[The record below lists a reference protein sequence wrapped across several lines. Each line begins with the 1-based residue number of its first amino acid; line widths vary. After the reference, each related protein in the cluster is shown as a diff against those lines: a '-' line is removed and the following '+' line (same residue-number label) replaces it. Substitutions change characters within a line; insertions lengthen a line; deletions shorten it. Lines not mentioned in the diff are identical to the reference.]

1 MMLLGWVM
9 NMRMMVMIA
18 SIGIGIGIGRV
29 EGMWCVARSE
39 ASDEALQ
46 RGLDYAC
53 ARGADC
59 VPIQENGLC
68 YLPNTLQA
76 HASYAFNSYYQ
87 RSNMAPGACDF
98 SGTATLAKTDPTDLI
113 SGYGSCVYP
122 ASPSTAGVGGITS
135 TTGATPTTNP
145 NSFGGASPM
154 TPATTTTSP
163 TGIYGGGGGVTG
175 GINPTNMGPPI
186 ATTTDSKALRPLSA
200 ANTLSLL
207 LLMHTSLLLLLSLGD
222 V

>member
-1 MMLLGWVM
+1 
-9 NMRMMVMIA
+9 MMVMIA
-18 SIGIGIGIGRV
+18 SMGIGVGIGRV

-59 VPIQENGLC
+59 APIRENGLC

-98 SGTATLAKTDPTDLI
+98 SATATLAKTDP
-113 SGYGSCVYP
+113 SYGSCVYP

-135 TTGATPTTNP
+135 TAGATPTTNP

-154 TPATTTTSP
+154 TPATITTSP
-163 TGIYGGGGGVTG
+163 TGIYGGGGGGVTG

-186 ATTTDSKALRPLSA
+186 ATTTDSKAPRPLSA
-200 ANTLSLL
+200 APRLLLL
-207 LLMHTSLLLLLSLGD
+207 LLMHTSLFLLLSLG
-222 V
+222 VV

>member
-1 MMLLGWVM
+1 
-9 NMRMMVMIA
+9 MRMMVMIA
-18 SIGIGIGIGRV
+18 SIGIGIGRV

-46 RGLDYAC
+46 TGLDYAC

-68 YLPNTLQA
+68 YLPNTLPA

-98 SGTATLAKTDPTDLI
+98 SGTATLAKTDP
-113 SGYGSCVYP
+113 SYGSCVFP

-135 TTGATPTTNP
+135 TTTGTTPTTNP
-145 NSFGGASPM
+145 NSFGGASPI
-154 TPATTTTSP
+154 TPATTTASP
-163 TGIYGGGGGVTG
+163 TGIYGGGGGGVTG

-186 ATTTDSKALRPLSA
+186 ATTTDSEAPRPLSA
-200 ANTLSLL
+200 ATTLLLL
-207 LLMHTSLLLLLSLGD
+207 LLMHTSLFLLLSLG
-222 V
+222 VV

>member
-1 MMLLGWVM
+1 
-9 NMRMMVMIA
+9 MIA
-18 SIGIGIGIGRV
+18 SIGIGIGRV

-46 RGLDYAC
+46 TGLDYAC

-98 SGTATLAKTDPTDLI
+98 SGTATLAKTDP
-113 SGYGSCVYP
+113 SYGSCVFP

-135 TTGATPTTNP
+135 TTTGTTPTTNP
-145 NSFGGASPM
+145 NSFGGASPI

-163 TGIYGGGGGVTG
+163 TGIYGGGGGGVTG

-186 ATTTDSKALRPLSA
+186 ATTTDSEAPRPLSA
-200 ANTLSLL
+200 ATTLLLL
-207 LLMHTSLLLLLSLGD
+207 LLMHTSLFLLLSLG
-222 V
+222 VV